1 MPRKPATTR
10 PEPSD
15 DQSTAP
21 EAQSTQAPT
30 ADAPSADEPPAAES
44 AAAAGA
50 TPGHRFFS
58 WLRTL
63 DLRREPGW
71 IGGVCA
77 GIAARLGI
85 DPLIVRGIAVVVA
98 VLGGP
103 ALLLYAAAWL
113 LLPDSDDRIHLE
125 EVVKGRFEPAIAG
138 IGAMVVL
145 TMLPLAQGF
154 WFTGA
159 AFWGEPAWG
168 SSIGRALW
176 TAVLIGLLIW
186 FVVWIARRS
195 STTPT
200 ARSTDAA
207 DGPAA
212 PGTAS
217 SASFVASESTV
228 SGPDAPPVGTSSP
241 DVAAWR
247 EQQARLRAEQAE
259 FRRHQG
265 AERAA
270 ANRAAA
276 DRARAAR
283 AEQRQRDL
291 ADLQATR
298 SHPLY
303 SLTVIGLALVAGGL
317 ATVLV
322 SNGQPTPL
330 AAVVGLSSALVVLAL
345 GIIVNGVRGKRS
357 GGASG
362 LAWVLLVPLLFTSI
376 ATAGGTPTVAW
387 GPVRTLEPTGSEE
400 FAVGAGRVILDLT
413 DVETAER
420 PSGIDGAD
428 VSLRVGAGDVTVLVP
443 EGMAVV
449 FTGTVGAGDIEAGS
463 DAESSRVG
471 PVENVSAEFGDVG
484 SGDPVV
490 SVSVQLGAGR
500 VAVIEE
506 GARR

>member
-1 MPRKPATTR
+1 MPRTPATTR

-15 DQSTAP
+15 DQSPAP
-21 EAQSTQAPT
+21 EAAPEG
-30 ADAPSADEPPAAES
+30 APEATPAAEP
-44 AAAAGA
+44 APAV
-50 TPGHRFFS
+50 PGNRFFS
-58 WLRTL
+58 WLRAL

-77 GIAARLGI
+77 GIATRLGI

-113 LLPDSDDRIHLE
+113 LLPDSHDTIHLE
-125 EVVKGRFEPAIAG
+125 ETLKGRFEPAVAG
-138 IGAMVVL
+138 IGAMLVL

-159 AFWGEPAWG
+159 AFWGEPAWSG
-168 SSIGRALW
+168 SIGRALW

-186 FVVWIARRS
+186 FIVWIARRS
-195 STTPT
+195 SAP
-200 ARSTDAA
+200 AA
-207 DGPAA
+207 DRPTVDDA
-212 PGTAS
+212 PTGAGS
-217 SASFVASESTV
+217 SAAFVASETTV
-228 SGPDAPPVGTSSP
+228 SGPDAPPAGSSEP
-241 DVAAWR
+241 EVTAWR

-276 DRARAAR
+276 ERARAAR

-291 ADLQATR
+291 AEHEATR

-303 SLTVIGLALVAGGL
+303 SLTVIGLALVTGGL

-322 SNGQPTPL
+322 SPGQPTAL

-387 GPVRTLEPTGSEE
+387 GPVRTLAPTGSEE

-420 PSGIDGAD
+420 PSGIEGAD
-428 VSLRVGAGDVTVLVP
+428 VSLRMGAGDVTIIVP
-443 EGMAVV
+443 EGMAVA
-449 FTGTVGAGDIEAGS
+449 FTGTVAAGYIEAGT
-463 DAESSRVG
+463 DADSSRVG
-471 PVENVSAEFGDVG
+471 PVENVSAEFGAVG